1 MADFNEVIN
10 AVKASHKYTRGG
22 DGPNTIKGAK
32 EALLA
37 PLQQIVK
44 NTGDTAAAITGLR
57 ADSARQADQL
67 RQQQL
72 LAADQALVEGRAGSD
87 GQPPGIKN
95 GASQAAGGA
104 LAGIGGLLGGLGAGA
119 MGLGL
124 SVLGPGLVA
133 LSVGLAAFANPITVA
148 GGAALLVFLGGLGG
162 VTWLAGKGAQEI
174 GKGLDDIGDGIDG
187 LDEVGKKIDMENLKS
202 VGVGLKTFLENVGN
216 TTKEGWFGAVLT
228 FLTGDLVNIA
238 DGVDKLNTINVDK
251 EKLIAAGE
259 GLNGFM
265 SAMGEGSFFGKLV
278 GSISTAIAPNMEK
291 LASGFSKLSDVS
303 KTFDL
308 AKFKDMSAGMTEIAA
323 PLAAFGKSGIVA
335 NFVGDEALSDIASGI
350 TALNKTE
357 VNRLSEVAA
366 GMKSLDKD
374 LFEVITSGIV
384 ANFVGDE
391 ALSDIASGITALNKT
406 EVDRLGVV
414 AEGFKIIKD
423 PLLSITG
430 IGLAAN
436 FVGKGAMTDL
446 TDAASDMNERLGSD
460 DALTKAVIV
469 SKVFKELSGGLKT
482 WTGATFLESL
492 SGVGKSILNFISN
505 EGSPITEILKLTDK
519 AADLVSVSESL
530 KKIGEALSSFSS
542 IKINSG
548 DVDFE
553 GLAKKLGAAVPLM
566 EGLAKGGKVNTNWF
580 GSVDFGKGLL
590 SPDLRLD
597 EMSAAIQK
605 VNNILGFQ
613 PQTQGA
619 AVNVGSTTVAAGQR
633 GGGSPTIVSAPTNNN
648 QQTMNNNVIN
658 QTNARTPS
666 PRPKQFRG
674 GTYAT
679 Q

>member
-10 AVKASHKYTRGG
+10 AVKASHKYTRSG

-57 ADSARQADQL
+57 ADSADQAEQL

-72 LAADQALVEGRAGSD
+72 LAADQALVEGRAGSA

-104 LAGIGGLLGGLGAGA
+104 LAAIGGLLGGLGAGA

-133 LSVGLAAFANPITVA
+133 LSVGLAAFANPVTVV
-148 GGAALLVFLGGLGG
+148 GGAALLTFLGGLGG
-162 VTWLAGKGAQEI
+162 VAYLAGLGAQEI
-174 GKGLDDIGDGIDG
+174 GKGLDAIGDGIDR
-187 LDEVGKKIDMENLKS
+187 LDEVGKKVEMDNLVAAGK
-202 VGVGLKTFLENVGN
+202 GLSTFLENVGSL
-216 TTKEGWFGAVLT
+216 KGIFGAVIT

-238 DGVDKLNTINVDK
+238 DGMNKLNTITVDK

-259 GLNGFM
+259 GLNAFM

-278 GSISTAIAPNMEK
+278 GSISTAIAPDMEK
-291 LASGFSKLSDVS
+291 LANGFSKLSDVS

-308 AKFKDMSAGMTEIAA
+308 AKFQDMSAGMAAIAA

-374 LFEVITSGIV
+374 LFEVVKSAFA
-384 ANFVGDE
+384 ANFAGKNSLKDIGDGV
-391 ALSDIASGITALNKT
+391 SYLNKT

-446 TDAASDMNERLGSD
+446 TDAASDMNERLGSN

-492 SGVGKSILNFISN
+492 SGVGKSILNFISG
-505 EGSPITEILKLTDK
+505 EESPITGILKLTDK
-519 AADLVSVSESL
+519 ASDLVSVSESL

-566 EGLAKGGKVNTNWF
+566 EGLAKGGKVNTSWL

-597 EMSAAIQK
+597 EMSAAIQQ

-648 QQTMNNNVIN
+648 QQTMNNNVVN

-666 PRPKQFRG
+666 PRPNQFRG
-674 GTYAT
+674 GTYAP